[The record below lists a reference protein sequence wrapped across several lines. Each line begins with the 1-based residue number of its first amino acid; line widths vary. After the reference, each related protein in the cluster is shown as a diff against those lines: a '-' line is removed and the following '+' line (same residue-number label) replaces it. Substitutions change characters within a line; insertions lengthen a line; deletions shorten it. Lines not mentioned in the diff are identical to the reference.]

1 MKLALTGQL
10 PFGGGETL
18 KPDPAPDHVTGAR
31 PPAGAVEAL
40 LRRGPWRAAIV
51 YAIASGAYGAVM
63 VTGVLLPARLEFFP
77 MRVLLLLVSYAWPIV
92 LTINLVARTV
102 PRTRPWVLGI
112 GSRTGGCGSFLY
124 S

>member
-1 MKLALTGQL
+1 
-10 PFGGGETL
+10 
-18 KPDPAPDHVTGAR
+18 
-31 PPAGAVEAL
+31 
-40 LRRGPWRAAIV
+40 
-51 YAIASGAYGAVM
+51 VM

-92 LTINLVARTV
+92 LTINLVAGTV